1 MTKEK
6 ETKEEA
12 QKSDEY
18 QGGGAYRAMLSLFAD
33 HISDEEYA
41 EHCRKFFKGD
51 NDDTRSN
58 R

>member
-1 MTKEK
+1 MNKTKE
-6 ETKEEA
+6 TREE
-12 QKSDEY
+12 KTNVEY
-18 QGGGAYRAMLSLFAD
+18 QGGGAYRAILKLFHD
-33 HISDEEYA
+33 DLTDKQYE

>member
-1 MTKEK
+1 MTKKKETKKEK
-6 ETKEEA
+6 E
-12 QKSDEY
+12 KSDEY
-18 QGGGAYRAMLSLFAD
+18 QSGGAYRAMLSLFAD
-33 HISDEEYA
+33 NVSDEEYA

>member
-1 MTKEK
+1 MTKTK
-6 ETKEEA
+6 ETKKE
-12 QKSDEY
+12 KNSDEY
-18 QGGGAYRAMLSLFAD
+18 QSGGAYRAMLKLFAD
-33 HISDEEYA
+33 YVTDEEYA

>member
-1 MTKEK
+1 MTKKK
-6 ETKEEA
+6 ETKEEK
-12 QKSDEY
+12 KSDEY

-33 HISDEEYA
+33 HVSDEESA

-51 NDDTRSN
+51 NDDTRSK